1 MKKGDIIR
9 RTNMWGSAIGDY
21 LKVISIDKEHARCK
35 YVSCD
40 VNALVNKKR
49 AIVLKKC
56 TVKISKE
63 DHLKLKVAN
72 LGVYKHLTTAQFSR
86 LEDELPDIIA
96 FCAPGKSTLYY
107 KVGMIYSV
115 TYKCR
120 PHTFIELIDLIN
132 K

>member
-9 RTNMWGSAIGDY
+9 RTNIWGDAIGDC
-21 LKVISIDKEHARCK
+21 LKVISIDEKYVHCK
-35 YVSCD
+35 YISCD

-56 TVKISKE
+56 TVKISRE

-72 LGVYKHLTTAQFSR
+72 LGIYKHLTTAQFSR
-86 LEDELPDIIA
+86 LEDELPDIVA
-96 FCAPGKSTLYY
+96 FYAPGKPTLYY
-107 KVGMIYSV
+107 KVKMIYSV
-115 TYKCR
+115 IYKCR

>member
-9 RTNMWGSAIGDY
+9 RTNVWGNAIGDY
-21 LKVISIDKEHARCK
+21 LKVISVGEEYARCK

-40 VNALVNKKR
+40 VKALVDKKR

-72 LGVYKHLTTAQFSR
+72 LGIYKHVTTAQFSR
-86 LEDELPDIIA
+86 LEDELPDIVA
-96 FCAPGKSTLYY
+96 FCAPNKSTLYY

-115 TYKCR
+115 LYKYKA
-120 PHTFIELIDLIN
+120 HTFIELINLIN

>member
-9 RTNMWGSAIGDY
+9 RTNYYNNPIGDY
-21 LKVISIDKEHARCK
+21 LKVVSVDKDFAKCK

-40 VNALVNKKR
+40 VKAHVNKKR

-56 TVKISKE
+56 TVRVSK
-63 DHLKLKVAN
+63 DDYLKLKLAN
-72 LGVYKHLTTAQFSR
+72 IGIYKHLTTAQFSR

-96 FCAPGKSTLYY
+96 FYAPDRPMLYY
-107 KVGMIYSV
+107 RVGMVYQV
-115 TYKCR
+115 FYKCR
-120 PHTFIELIDLIN
+120 NHTFIELIDLIN